1 MRTLIIICLIAF
13 TISDNASSIKNH
25 LLNHGF
31 TKAGVAGIMGNL
43 YVKSKFNPKL
53 YQLSKHKTIGL
64 TNEEYIRKTNDG
76 TYKNFVTDRAGF
88 GIAFWT
94 YHQRKRALLEMC
106 KGKIG
111 DLHCQLNFLVKEIRG
126 QKKLYSILTTTKDVN
141 TACDRVLIDFE
152 KAKNYKK
159 QINNRRSFC
168 RRYL

>member
-13 TISDNASSIKNH
+13 TISDNASSIKRH

-31 TKAGVAGIMGNL
+31 TKEGTAGIMGNL
-43 YVKSKFNPKL
+43 YVKSKFNPKA
-53 YQLSKHKTIGL
+53 YELSKQKKIGL
-64 TNEEYIRKTNDG
+64 SNEEYIRKTNDG

>member
-31 TKAGVAGIMGNL
+31 TKEGTAGIMGNL
-43 YVKSKFNPKL
+43 FVKSKFISKL
-53 YQLSKHKTIGL
+53 YEKGKHKKIGL
-64 TNEEYIRKTNDG
+64 SNEEYVRKTNDG
-76 TYKNFVTDRAGF
+76 TYKNFTTDKVGF
-88 GIAFWT
+88 GIAQWT
-94 YHQRKRALLEMC
+94 DNKRKTALLEMC

-126 QKKLYSILTTTKDVN
+126 NKKLYNILTTTKDVN

-152 KAKNYKK
+152 KIKNYKK
-159 QINNRRSFC
+159 RIEERRSFC